1 MRTLLAAAAACLL
14 LTGAAAAEGLLDRFP
29 AYTPP
34 PEQPAV
40 AGYSSFATGA
50 YVGLTGGYST
60 ATIEADNFDFGGDGL
75 LGGVYGGF
83 NYRLPGA
90 VLGIEGDWMLTDIKA
105 EQDNA
110 LLTFTAKTN
119 QLSSVR
125 ARAGVPLGPV
135 LMYGTGGVA
144 FTKTEVDLPTGSDD
158 KLLMGWVMGAGVE
171 VELTRTM
178 QVRLEGLHYMFDD
191 ERFTVG
197 GASGDVGLDQTII
210 RAGIGLRLN

>member
-14 LTGAAAAEGLLDRFP
+14 LTGAASAEGLLDRFP

-34 PEQPAV
+34 PEQPATSGF
-40 AGYSSFATGA
+40 AGFATGA

-60 ATIEADNFDFGGDGL
+60 ASIGADSFEFGGDGL

-83 NYRLPGA
+83 NYRFPGA

-119 QLSSVR
+119 QLSSIR

-135 LMYGTGGVA
+135 LLYGTGGIA
-144 FTKTEVDLPTGSDD
+144 FTQTEVEVPDGSDN

-178 QVRLEGLHYMFDD
+178 QVRLEGLHYTFDD
-191 ERFTVG
+191 EHFSAGATG
-197 GASGDVGLDQTII
+197 GNVGLDQTIV
-210 RAGIGLRLN
+210 RAGIGFRLN